1 VLFYLQENSYE
12 EIAQIL
18 EIPIGTVMSRLS
30 RGKQKLQQALRQ
42 QEIPPDSNIIRMPM
56 RKAPGERSHG

>member
-1 VLFYLQENSYE
+1 LQEHSYE

-30 RGKQKLQQALRQ
+30 RGKQKLQQALRDY
-42 QEIPPDSNIIRMPM
+42 EARNKRKIIPLRDPQGGQ
-56 RKAPGERSHG
+56 AHG